1 MNGMAKLD
9 PIEAESRIACK
20 IRDFMVGAN
29 GLAGAAILEFAVVA
43 TVVIVIFVAIMDF
56 GMLFFRQMQVQ
67 HAAQAGAQW
76 ALSYGYSSSAISS
89 AVTNATSFTAISA
102 TPAPSQFCGCP
113 TSTGVT
119 TVSAGACSSSPTC
132 SGSAV
137 GGTYV
142 TVSAQA
148 TYNPIAVVKLGAIF
162 TSNVFTSS
170 SYTLTA
176 SATVRVQ

>member
-1 MNGMAKLD
+1 MSKLD
-9 PIEAESRIACK
+9 PIASESGITSKRSAV
-20 IRDFMVGAN
+20 RDFMIGAN
-29 GLAGAAILEFAVVA
+29 GLAGAAILEFA
-43 TVVIVIFVAIMDF
+43 IVSALLIIIFVAIMDF
-56 GMLFFRQMQVQ
+56 GMLFFRQMEVQ

-102 TPAPSQFCGCP
+102 SPAPNQFCGCP

-119 TVSAGACSSSPTC
+119 SVSAGACGSSPTC
-132 SGSAV
+132 SGAAV

-148 TYNPIAVVKLGAIF
+148 TYQPFAVVNVGAIF
-162 TSNVFTSS
+162 TSNVFTAN
-170 SYTLTA
+170 SYPLTA
-176 SATVRVQ
+176 SATVRVK